1 MPEAEKWSQ
10 NEPLAEKRSFEVNGE
25 NLMTIY
31 QPRALSSDILASRKM
46 SYLFYNPPINFSRGT
61 HVDLPSLHI
70 LSIFFVFLGAK
81 LTISFM
87 IFPSLASAVGFFFF
101 RFSRPIKNFS
111 PNVCSFPVFSSV
123 EIKSDGY

>member
-1 MPEAEKWSQ
+1 MSK
-10 NEPLAEKRSFEVNGE
+10 NEQLAEKRSFEVNGE
-25 NLMTIY
+25 NVMTIY

-61 HVDLPSLHI
+61 HVHLPSLHI
-70 LSIFFVFLGAK
+70 LSIFFVFLGTK

-101 RFSRPIKNFS
+101 VFHDQLKILAQTFARFQFFLLSK
-111 PNVCSFPVFSSV
+111 
-123 EIKSDGY
+123 

>member
-1 MPEAEKWSQ
+1 MSK
-10 NEPLAEKRSFEVNGE
+10 NEQLAEKRTFEVNGE

-31 QPRALSSDILASRKM
+31 QPRALSSDILASRM

-70 LSIFFVFLGAK
+70 LSIFFVFLGTK

-87 IFPSLASAVGFFFF
+87 IFPSLASAVEFFSFVFHDQLKILAQTFALFQFF
-101 RFSRPIKNFS
+101 LLSI
-111 PNVCSFPVFSSV
+111 
-123 EIKSDGY
+123 

>member
-1 MPEAEKWSQ
+1 MSK
-10 NEPLAEKRSFEVNGE
+10 NEQLAEKRTFEVNGE

-31 QPRALSSDILASRKM
+31 QPRALSSDILASRM

-70 LSIFFVFLGAK
+70 LSIFFVFLGTK

-111 PNVCSFPVFSSV
+111 SNVCSFPVFSSV
-123 EIKSDGY
+123 DIKSDGY

>member
-101 RFSRPIKNFS
+101 FVFHDQLKILAQTFARFQFFLLSK
-111 PNVCSFPVFSSV
+111 
-123 EIKSDGY
+123 